1 MLVFSN
7 YVSTIYKSL
16 VSYLASYNNCQ
27 TSGLHKLCSQEY
39 SGWTRC
45 HIPIFSQKCP
55 EDEVV
60 VERSLNKSSP
70 ATIKLLITY
79 LNTPYKWFT
88 TCFLCSNSLMQ
99 KDSRGAKKECGGRW
113 IVCLQIARFFM
124 QDRYKQNLSRG
135 WINVRKAFDSADH
148 LWLRELFAIHRFQEQ
163 IGRVVY
169 ILDSRWNTRIVVRTK
184 QGVQTSDH
192 GKNALR
198 KVLVTLST
206 SNLAYRVKVEIKRK
220 STNFLSTS
228 MNFQPACVATVHT
241 FIVFKELQYEIVKMQ
256 TKIPGNFQY

>member
-99 KDSRGAKKECGGRW
+99 KDSRGAKKECGRRSN
-113 IVCLQIARFFM
+113 ICLQIALFFM
-124 QDRYKQNLSRG
+124 QVRYKQNLSTG
-135 WINVRKAFDSADH
+135 WVNVRKAYDSVDH
-148 LWLRELFAIHRFQEQ
+148 PWLRELFAIHRFQEQ
-163 IGRVVY
+163 IGRVV
-169 ILDSRWNTRIVVRTK
+169 VVE
-184 QGVQTSDH
+184 VQTSDH

-228 MNFQPACVATVHT
+228 MNFQPACVAAVHT
-241 FIVFKELQYEIVKMQ
+241 FIVFRSS
-256 TKIPGNFQY
+256 

>member
-1 MLVFSN
+1 MLAVLRFKKWEKLCQFSQIMSAQSIKAQSHAQPHIIIARPAGCIN
-7 YVSTIYKSL
+7 YVLRNIQAGHDATFPFSHRSVMQTRL
-16 VSYLASYNNCQ
+16 WQNVS
-27 TSGLHKLCSQEY
+27 
-39 SGWTRC
+39 
-45 HIPIFSQKCP
+45 PP
-55 EDEVV
+55 
-60 VERSLNKSSP
+60 
-70 ATIKLLITY
+70 TIKRLITY

-88 TCFLCSNSLMQ
+88 TCFLYSNSLMQ
-99 KDSRGAKKECGGRW
+99 EDSRGAKKECGGRW

-124 QDRYKQNLSRG
+124 QDRYKQNLSTG
-135 WINVRKAFDSADH
+135 WINVRKAYDSVDH

-169 ILDSRWNTRIVVRTK
+169 ILGSRWNTRIVVRTK

-198 KVLVTLST
+198 KVLVTQST

-241 FIVFKELQYEIVKMQ
+241 FIVFR
-256 TKIPGNFQY
+256 